1 MKNFSSADCRCFKR
15 QHFYGYIYLR
25 CQQRLHTDPF
35 VSATSQRWTDGQ
47 EPQATNIGG
56 DNFWPLNEDQIQEF
70 HEAAAEADKKMEEL
84 VGLGLLYTG
93 MRNAE
98 LHHMRPDWLEYS
110 DQGSLR
116 IVIPIEEEC
125 IGGAGRSGKNN
136 EDERNPPRPGRP
148 CSHCRTST
156 SDWFKKKKRDPSYS
170 DKKWHP
176 KSEAGHRIIPVH
188 EGDAVEVLE
197 WWFDGHDQIPVLH
210 NGVNRRIEKIVD
222 RIGLKRRILIRI
234 HEVL

>member
-136 EDERNPPRPGRP
+136 EDERNLHDRGGPAVTAELPR
-148 CSHCRTST
+148 RT
-156 SDWFKKKKRDPSYS
+156 
-170 DKKWHP
+170 
-176 KSEAGHRIIPVH
+176 
-188 EGDAVEVLE
+188 
-197 WWFDGHDQIPVLH
+197 
-210 NGVNRRIEKIVD
+210 
-222 RIGLKRRILIRI
+222 GLKRRNEILLTVTRNGIRRAKPAI
-234 HEVL
+234 GSSPSTRGMPSKYLSGGLTATIRSPSSTTA